1 MERILL
7 AVSGGIDSMCL
18 AEKSVRSGQDFAVAH
33 CNFHLRG
40 ADSDA
45 DADFVAD
52 WARRHGIAF
61 YSKDFDTA
69 AYAAEQGISLEMAAR
84 ELRYGWFADL
94 CRTEGFAGVAV
105 AHQADDRRETFL
117 LNLMRSS
124 GGRGLRGMQERS
136 VIPGTDIP
144 LLRPLLGM
152 TRQEIETYMRSIG
165 ATWREDGSNRDTT
178 IRRNRIR
185 HELLPL
191 LSELNPS
198 YGDALDRAMRH
209 IGSLQDVADTW
220 FESVRPTLLDPTDGS
235 ILLDFLRSLP
245 HRDFLLYRLLEP
257 YGLTESVLDDL
268 CTALDSGESL
278 SGKRFLLHHAT
289 LLGGRDRLLFSRDRV
304 RGAYS
309 LASCDENPVTAE
321 QVTEPAGAYSQFP
334 CDENPVT
341 AGQVTEP
348 AGAGTRKLRGAYSL
362 VPCDEQLTG
371 TCSIIDSGT
380 YDCGGVRVKV
390 EILDRAEIT
399 DLKQP
404 RGILLLDAGK
414 LPLPLIVRPWRA
426 GDWLVP
432 LGMRGR
438 KKLSDL
444 FVDLKYSILD
454 KQRARVIDWQ
464 ESRIAALLGER
475 GDDALK
481 VTSETRT
488 VYRITIS

>member
-124 GGRGLRGMQERS
+124 GGRGLRGMQGQS

-165 ATWREDGSNRDTT
+165 ATWREDGRCHAAHRLAAGH
-178 IRRNRIR
+178 RR
-185 HELLPL
+185 
-191 LSELNPS
+191 
-198 YGDALDRAMRH
+198 
-209 IGSLQDVADTW
+209 
-220 FESVRPTLLDPTDGS
+220 
-235 ILLDFLRSLP
+235 
-245 HRDFLLYRLLEP
+245 
-257 YGLTESVLDDL
+257 
-268 CTALDSGESL
+268 
-278 SGKRFLLHHAT
+278 
-289 LLGGRDRLLFSRDRV
+289 
-304 RGAYS
+304 
-309 LASCDENPVTAE
+309 
-321 QVTEPAGAYSQFP
+321 
-334 CDENPVT
+334 
-341 AGQVTEP
+341 
-348 AGAGTRKLRGAYSL
+348 
-362 VPCDEQLTG
+362 
-371 TCSIIDSGT
+371 
-380 YDCGGVRVKV
+380 
-390 EILDRAEIT
+390 
-399 DLKQP
+399 
-404 RGILLLDAGK
+404 
-414 LPLPLIVRPWRA
+414 
-426 GDWLVP
+426 
-432 LGMRGR
+432 
-438 KKLSDL
+438 
-444 FVDLKYSILD
+444 
-454 KQRARVIDWQ
+454 
-464 ESRIAALLGER
+464 
-475 GDDALK
+475 
-481 VTSETRT
+481 
-488 VYRITIS
+488 

>member
-18 AEKSVRSGQDFAVAH
+18 AEKSVRAGQDFAVAH

-117 LNLMRSS
+117 LNLLRSS
-124 GGRGLRGMQERS
+124 GGRGLRGMQEQS

-178 IRRNRIR
+178 IRRNCIR
-185 HELLPL
+185 HEVMPL

-209 IGSLQDVADTW
+209 IGLLQDIADSW
-220 FESVRPTLLDPTDGS
+220 FESVRPTLIDPADGS
-235 ILLDFLRSLP
+235 IRIDPLRTVA
-245 HRDFLLYRLLEP
+245 HRDYVLYALLQP
-257 YGLTESVLDDL
+257 FGVNESVLSDL
-268 CTALDSGESL
+268 SAALDSGESL
-278 SGKRFLLHHAT
+278 SGKTFPLRNGMLVASANHLYAS
-289 LLGGRDRLLFSRDRV
+289 GRDRIRGTYSQVFSDT
-304 RGAYS
+304 
-309 LASCDENPVTAE
+309 NPVSAE
-321 QVTEPAGAYSQFP
+321 QVTEPAGA
-334 CDENPVT
+334 
-341 AGQVTEP
+341 
-348 AGAGTRKLRGAYSL
+348 
-362 VPCDEQLTG
+362 G
-371 TCSIIDSGT
+371 TCCIKDSGT
-380 YDCGGVRVKV
+380 YDCGGVQVKV
-390 EILDRAEIT
+390 EILDRAEIP

-432 LGMRGR
+432 LGMHGR

>member
-45 DADFVAD
+45 DAVFVAD

-117 LNLMRSS
+117 LNLLRSS
-124 GGRGLRGMQERS
+124 GGKGLRGMQERS

-165 ATWREDGSNRDTT
+165 ATWREDGSNRDTA
-178 IRRNRIR
+178 IRRNCIR
-185 HELLPL
+185 HEVMPL

-220 FESVRPTLLDPTDGS
+220 FESVRPTLIDPADGS
-235 ILLDFLRSLP
+235 IRIDPLRTVA
-245 HRDFLLYRLLEP
+245 HRDYVLYALLQP
-257 YGLTESVLDDL
+257 FGVNESVLSDL
-268 CTALDSGESL
+268 SAALDSGESL
-278 SGKRFLLHHAT
+278 SGKTFPLRNGMLVASANHLYPS
-289 LLGGRDRLLFSRDRV
+289 GRDRV
-304 RGAYS
+304 RGAYPHVP
-309 LASCDENPVTAE
+309 CDENPVTAE
-321 QVTEPAGAYSQFP
+321 
-334 CDENPVT
+334 
-341 AGQVTEP
+341 QVTEP

>member
-18 AEKSVRSGQDFAVAH
+18 AEKSVRAGQDFAVAH

-117 LNLMRSS
+117 LNLLRSS
-124 GGRGLRGMQERS
+124 GGRGLRGMQEQS

-165 ATWREDGSNRDTT
+165 ATWREDDSNRDTT
-178 IRRNRIR
+178 IRRNCIR
-185 HELLPL
+185 HEVMPL

-209 IGSLQDVADTW
+209 IGLLQDIADSW
-220 FESVRPTLLDPTDGS
+220 FATVRPTLLDPTDGS
-235 ILLDFLRSLP
+235 ILLDSLRSLP

-268 CTALDSGESL
+268 CAALDSGESL
-278 SGKRFLLHHAT
+278 SGKRFLLHHVT
-289 LLGGRDRLLFSRDRV
+289 LLGGRDRLLFSSDRV
-304 RGAYS
+304 RGAY
-309 LASCDENPVTAE
+309 PHV
-321 QVTEPAGAYSQFP
+321 P

-348 AGAGTRKLRGAYSL
+348 AGAYSL
-362 VPCDEQLTG
+362 VPCDERLTG
-371 TCSIIDSGT
+371 TCCIKDSGT
-380 YDCGGVRVKV
+380 YDCGGVQVKV

-432 LGMRGR
+432 LGMHGR

>member
-117 LNLMRSS
+117 LNLLRSS
-124 GGRGLRGMQERS
+124 GGKGLRGMQGQS

-235 ILLDFLRSLP
+235 ILLDSIRSLP

-257 YGLTESVLDDL
+257 YGLTESVLDDF

-289 LLGGRDRLLFSRDRV
+289 LLGGRDRLLFSSDRV
-304 RGAYS
+304 RGAYPHVP
-309 LASCDENPVTAE
+309 CDENPVTAE
-321 QVTEPAGAYSQFP
+321 QVTEPAGA
-334 CDENPVT
+334 
-341 AGQVTEP
+341 
-348 AGAGTRKLRGAYSL
+348 
-362 VPCDEQLTG
+362 G
-371 TCSIIDSGT
+371 TCDIKEPGT

-390 EILDRAEIT
+390 EILDRAEII

>member
-45 DADFVAD
+45 DADFVAN

-84 ELRYGWFADL
+84 ELRYGCFADL

-124 GGRGLRGMQERS
+124 GGRGLRGMQGQS

-178 IRRNRIR
+178 IRRNCIR
-185 HELLPL
+185 HELLPP

-235 ILLDFLRSLP
+235 ILLDSLRSLP
-245 HRDFLLYRLLEP
+245 HRDYLLYRLLEP

-289 LLGGRDRLLFSRDRV
+289 LLGGRDRLLFSSDRV
-304 RGAYS
+304 R
-309 LASCDENPVTAE
+309 
-321 QVTEPAGAYSQFP
+321 GAYSQFP

-362 VPCDEQLTG
+362 ASCDEQLTG

-380 YDCGGVRVKV
+380 YDCEGVRVKV

>member
-45 DADFVAD
+45 DSDFVAD

-124 GGRGLRGMQERS
+124 GGRGLRGMQGQS

-178 IRRNRIR
+178 IRRNCIR
-185 HELLPL
+185 HEVMPL

-209 IGSLQDVADTW
+209 IGLLQDVADTW

-235 ILLDFLRSLP
+235 ILLDSLRSLP

-289 LLGGRDRLLFSRDRV
+289 LLGERNRLSFCNETSPM
-304 RGAYS
+304 S
-309 LASCDENPVTAE
+309 LSGSNRIR
-321 QVTEPAGAYSQFP
+321 GAYSQFP

-341 AGQVTEP
+341 AGQVTEL
-348 AGAGTRKLRGAYSL
+348 AGAGACCIK
-362 VPCDEQLTG
+362 
-371 TCSIIDSGT
+371 DSGT
-380 YDCGGVRVKV
+380 YDCGGVQVKV

-432 LGMRGR
+432 LGMHGR

>member
-1 MERILL
+1 MQ
-7 AVSGGIDSMCL
+7 
-18 AEKSVRSGQDFAVAH
+18 GQ
-33 CNFHLRG
+33 
-40 ADSDA
+40 
-45 DADFVAD
+45 
-52 WARRHGIAF
+52 
-61 YSKDFDTA
+61 
-69 AYAAEQGISLEMAAR
+69 
-84 ELRYGWFADL
+84 
-94 CRTEGFAGVAV
+94 
-105 AHQADDRRETFL
+105 
-117 LNLMRSS
+117 
-124 GGRGLRGMQERS
+124 S

-165 ATWREDGSNRDTT
+165 ATWREDGSNRDTA
-178 IRRNRIR
+178 IRRNCIR

-235 ILLDFLRSLP
+235 ILLDSLRSLP
-245 HRDFLLYRLLEP
+245 HRDYLLYRLLEP

-268 CTALDSGESL
+268 CAALDSGESL

-289 LLGGRDRLLFSRDRV
+289 LLGGRDRLLFSRDRA
-304 RGAYS
+304 RGAYPHF
-309 LASCDENPVTAE
+309 SCDENPVTAE
-321 QVTEPAGAYSQFP
+321 
-334 CDENPVT
+334 
-341 AGQVTEP
+341 QVTEP

-362 VPCDEQLTG
+362 ASCDEQLTG

-380 YDCGGVRVKV
+380 YDCEGVRVKV

>member
-124 GGRGLRGMQERS
+124 GGKGLRGMQERS

-209 IGSLQDVADTW
+209 IGLLQDIADSW
-220 FESVRPTLLDPTDGS
+220 FATVRPTLIDPADGS
-235 ILLDFLRSLP
+235 IRIDPLRTVA
-245 HRDFLLYRLLEP
+245 HRDYVLYALLQP
-257 YGLTESVLDDL
+257 FGVNESVLSDL
-268 CTALDSGESL
+268 SAALDSGESL
-278 SGKRFLLHHAT
+278 SGKTFPLRNGMLVASANHLYAS
-289 LLGGRDRLLFSRDRV
+289 GRDRIRGTYSQVFSDT
-304 RGAYS
+304 
-309 LASCDENPVTAE
+309 NPVSAE
-321 QVTEPAGAYSQFP
+321 QVTELA
-334 CDENPVT
+334 
-341 AGQVTEP
+341 
-348 AGAGTRKLRGAYSL
+348 GAYSL

-371 TCSIIDSGT
+371 TCSIKEPGT

>member
-124 GGRGLRGMQERS
+124 GGRGLRGMQGQS

-209 IGSLQDVADTW
+209 IGLLQDVADTW
-220 FESVRPTLLDPTDGS
+220 FESVRPTLLDSTDGS
-235 ILLDFLRSLP
+235 ILLDSLRSLP

-268 CTALDSGESL
+268 CAALDSGESL
-278 SGKRFLLHHAT
+278 SGKRFLLHHVT
-289 LLGGRDRLLFSRDRV
+289 LLGGRDRLLFSSDRV
-304 RGAYS
+304 RGAY
-309 LASCDENPVTAE
+309 PHV
-321 QVTEPAGAYSQFP
+321 P

-341 AGQVTEP
+341 AGQVTES

-362 VPCDEQLTG
+362 ASCGEQLTG

>member
-45 DADFVAD
+45 DADFVAN

-124 GGRGLRGMQERS
+124 GGRGLRGMQGQS

-235 ILLDFLRSLP
+235 ILLDSLRFLP
-245 HRDFLLYRLLEP
+245 HRDYLLYRLLEP
-257 YGLTESVLDDL
+257 YDLTESVLDDL
-268 CTALDSGESL
+268 CAALDSGESL

-289 LLGGRDRLLFSRDRV
+289 LLGGRDRLLFSSDRV
-304 RGAYS
+304 RGAY
-309 LASCDENPVTAE
+309 PHV
-321 QVTEPAGAYSQFP
+321 P

-341 AGQVTEP
+341 AGQVTES

-362 VPCDEQLTG
+362 ASCGEQLTG

>member
-45 DADFVAD
+45 DADFVAN

-117 LNLMRSS
+117 LNLLRSS
-124 GGRGLRGMQERS
+124 GGRGLRGMQEQS

-235 ILLDFLRSLP
+235 ILLDSLRFLP
-245 HRDFLLYRLLEP
+245 HRDYLLYRLLEP
-257 YGLTESVLDDL
+257 YDLTESVLDDL
-268 CTALDSGESL
+268 CAALDSGESL

-289 LLGGRDRLLFSRDRV
+289 LLGGRDRLLFSSDRV
-304 RGAYS
+304 RGAY
-309 LASCDENPVTAE
+309 PHV
-321 QVTEPAGAYSQFP
+321 P

-348 AGAGTRKLRGAYSL
+348 AGA
-362 VPCDEQLTG
+362 G

-404 RGILLLDAGK
+404 RAILLLDAGK

>member
-124 GGRGLRGMQERS
+124 GGRGLRGMPGQS

-235 ILLDFLRSLP
+235 ILLDSLCSLP

-268 CTALDSGESL
+268 CAALDSGESL
-278 SGKRFLLHHAT
+278 SGKRFLLHHTT
-289 LLGGRDRLLFSRDRV
+289 LLGGRDRLLFSSDRV
-304 RGAYS
+304 RGAYPHVP
-309 LASCDENPVTAE
+309 CDENPVTAE
-321 QVTEPAGAYSQFP
+321 QVTEPAGAYSL
-334 CDENPVT
+334 
-341 AGQVTEP
+341 A
-348 AGAGTRKLRGAYSL
+348 S
-362 VPCDEQLTG
+362 CDEQLTG

>member
-45 DADFVAD
+45 DSDFVAD

-124 GGRGLRGMQERS
+124 GGRGLRGMQGQS

-235 ILLDFLRSLP
+235 ILLDSLRSLP

-268 CTALDSGESL
+268 CAALDSGESL

-289 LLGGRDRLLFSRDRV
+289 LLGERNRLSFCNETSPM
-304 RGAYS
+304 S
-309 LASCDENPVTAE
+309 LSGSNRIR
-321 QVTEPAGAYSQFP
+321 GAYSQFP

-348 AGAGTRKLRGAYSL
+348 AGAGT
-362 VPCDEQLTG
+362 
-371 TCSIIDSGT
+371 CSIIDSGT
-380 YDCGGVRVKV
+380 YDCWGVRVKV

-444 FVDLKYSILD
+444 FVDLKYSIID

>member
-117 LNLMRSS
+117 LNLLRSS
-124 GGRGLRGMQERS
+124 GGRGLRGMQEQS

-178 IRRNRIR
+178 IRRNCIR
-185 HELLPL
+185 HEVMPL

-209 IGSLQDVADTW
+209 IGLLQDIADSW
-220 FESVRPTLLDPTDGS
+220 FATVRPTLIDPADGS
-235 ILLDFLRSLP
+235 IRIDPLRTVA
-245 HRDFLLYRLLEP
+245 HRDYVLYALLQP
-257 YGLTESVLDDL
+257 FGVNESVLSDL
-268 CTALDSGESL
+268 SAALDSGESL
-278 SGKRFLLHHAT
+278 SGKTFPLRNGMLVASANHLYPS
-289 LLGGRDRLLFSRDRV
+289 GRDRI

-309 LASCDENPVTAE
+309 
-321 QVTEPAGAYSQFP
+321 QVFSDT
-334 CDENPVT
+334 NPVT

-371 TCSIIDSGT
+371 TWDIKEPGT
-380 YDCGGVRVKV
+380 YDCGGVQVKV

-432 LGMRGR
+432 LGMHGR

>member
-124 GGRGLRGMQERS
+124 GGRGLRGMQGQS

-165 ATWREDGSNRDTT
+165 ATWREDSSNLDTT

-209 IGSLQDVADTW
+209 IGLLQDVADTW
-220 FESVRPTLLDPTDGS
+220 FESVRPTLLDSTDGS
-235 ILLDFLRSLP
+235 ILLDSLRSLP

-268 CTALDSGESL
+268 CAALDSGESL
-278 SGKRFLLHHAT
+278 SGKRFLLHHVT
-289 LLGGRDRLLFSRDRV
+289 LLGGRDRLLFSSDRV
-304 RGAYS
+304 RGAY
-309 LASCDENPVTAE
+309 PHV
-321 QVTEPAGAYSQFP
+321 P

-341 AGQVTEP
+341 AGQVTES

-362 VPCDEQLTG
+362 ASCDEQLTG
-371 TCSIIDSGT
+371 TCDIKEPGT

>member
-45 DADFVAD
+45 DADFVAN

-124 GGRGLRGMQERS
+124 GGRGLRGMQGQS

-235 ILLDFLRSLP
+235 ILLDSLRFLP
-245 HRDFLLYRLLEP
+245 HRDYLLYRLLEP
-257 YGLTESVLDDL
+257 YDLTESVLDDL
-268 CTALDSGESL
+268 CAALDSGESL

-289 LLGGRDRLLFSRDRV
+289 LLGGRNRLSFCNETSPMPLFGSNRI
-304 RGAYS
+304 RGAY
-309 LASCDENPVTAE
+309 PHV
-321 QVTEPAGAYSQFP
+321 P

-348 AGAGTRKLRGAYSL
+348 AGA
-362 VPCDEQLTG
+362 G

-390 EILDRAEIT
+390 EILDREEIT

>member
-124 GGRGLRGMQERS
+124 GGRGLRGMQGQS

-165 ATWREDGSNRDTT
+165 ATWREDGSNRDTA
-178 IRRNRIR
+178 IRRNCIR
-185 HELLPL
+185 HEVMPL

-235 ILLDFLRSLP
+235 ILLDSLRSLP

-257 YGLTESVLDDL
+257 YGLTESVLEDL

-289 LLGGRDRLLFSRDRV
+289 LLGGRDRLLFSSDRV
-304 RGAYS
+304 RGAYPHVP
-309 LASCDENPVTAE
+309 CDENPVTAE
-321 QVTEPAGAYSQFP
+321 QVTEPAGAYSL
-334 CDENPVT
+334 
-341 AGQVTEP
+341 A
-348 AGAGTRKLRGAYSL
+348 S
-362 VPCDEQLTG
+362 CDEQLTG

>member
-45 DADFVAD
+45 DADFVAN

-124 GGRGLRGMQERS
+124 GGRGLRGMQGQS

-209 IGSLQDVADTW
+209 IGLLQDIADSW
-220 FESVRPTLLDPTDGS
+220 FESVRPTLIDPADGS
-235 ILLDFLRSLP
+235 IRIDPLRTVA
-245 HRDFLLYRLLEP
+245 HRDYVLYALLQP
-257 YGLTESVLDDL
+257 FGVNESVISDL
-268 CTALDSGESL
+268 SAALDSSESL
-278 SGKRFLLHHAT
+278 SGKTFPLRNGMFVASANHLYPS
-289 LLGGRDRLLFSRDRV
+289 GSNRI

-309 LASCDENPVTAE
+309 LASCDENPVT
-321 QVTEPAGAYSQFP
+321 
-334 CDENPVT
+334 DE
-341 AGQVTEP
+341 QVTEP

-362 VPCDEQLTG
+362 VPCDELLTG
-371 TCSIIDSGT
+371 TCCIKDSGT

-390 EILDRAEIT
+390 EILDREEIT

-444 FVDLKYSILD
+444 FVDLHYSLLD
-454 KQRARVIDWQ
+454 KRRARVIDWQ

>member
-124 GGRGLRGMQERS
+124 GGRGLRGMRGQS

-220 FESVRPTLLDPTDGS
+220 FESVRPTLIDPADGS
-235 ILLDFLRSLP
+235 IRIDPLRTVA
-245 HRDFLLYRLLEP
+245 HRDYVLYALLQP
-257 YGLTESVLDDL
+257 FGVNESVLSDL
-268 CTALDSGESL
+268 SAALDSGESL
-278 SGKRFLLHHAT
+278 SGKTFPLRNGMLVASANHLYPS
-289 LLGGRDRLLFSRDRV
+289 GRDRV
-304 RGAYS
+304 RGAYPHVP
-309 LASCDENPVTAE
+309 CDENPVTAE
-321 QVTEPAGAYSQFP
+321 QVTEPAGA
-334 CDENPVT
+334 
-341 AGQVTEP
+341 
-348 AGAGTRKLRGAYSL
+348 
-362 VPCDEQLTG
+362 G

-380 YDCGGVRVKV
+380 YDCWGVRVKV

>member
-18 AEKSVRSGQDFAVAH
+18 AEKSVRAGQDFAVAH

-45 DADFVAD
+45 DADFVAN

-105 AHQADDRRETFL
+105 AHQADDRCETFL

-124 GGRGLRGMQERS
+124 GGRGLRGMQGQS

-198 YGDALDRAMRH
+198 YG
-209 IGSLQDVADTW
+209 QDVADTW

-235 ILLDFLRSLP
+235 ILLDSLRFLP
-245 HRDFLLYRLLEP
+245 HRDYLLYRLLEP
-257 YGLTESVLDDL
+257 YDLTESVLDDL
-268 CTALDSGESL
+268 CAALDSGESL

-289 LLGGRDRLLFSRDRV
+289 LLGGRDRLLFSSDRV
-304 RGAYS
+304 RGAY
-309 LASCDENPVTAE
+309 PHV
-321 QVTEPAGAYSQFP
+321 P

-348 AGAGTRKLRGAYSL
+348 AGA
-362 VPCDEQLTG
+362 G

>member
-117 LNLMRSS
+117 LNLLRSS
-124 GGRGLRGMQERS
+124 GGRGLRGMQEKA

-178 IRRNRIR
+178 IRRNCIR
-185 HELLPL
+185 HEVMPL

-209 IGSLQDVADTW
+209 IGLLQDIADSW
-220 FESVRPTLLDPTDGS
+220 FATVRPSLLDPTDGS
-235 ILLDFLRSLP
+235 ILLDSLRSLP
-245 HRDFLLYRLLEP
+245 HRDYLLYRLLEP

-289 LLGGRDRLLFSRDRV
+289 LLGGRSRLLFGRDRI
-304 RGAYS
+304 RGTYS
-309 LASCDENPVTAE
+309 QVFSDTNPV
-321 QVTEPAGAYSQFP
+321 S
-334 CDENPVT
+334 

-348 AGAGTRKLRGAYSL
+348 AGAGTRKLRGAYPH
-362 VPCDEQLTG
+362 VPCDENPVTAEQVTEPAG
-371 TCSIIDSGT
+371 AGACCIKDSGT

-390 EILDRAEIT
+390 EILDREEIT

-432 LGMRGR
+432 LGMHGR

>member
-45 DADFVAD
+45 DADFVAN

-124 GGRGLRGMQERS
+124 GGRGLRGMQGQS

-165 ATWREDGSNRDTT
+165 ATWREDGSNRDTA
-178 IRRNRIR
+178 IRRNCIR
-185 HELLPL
+185 HEVMPL

-235 ILLDFLRSLP
+235 ILLDSLRSLP

-268 CTALDSGESL
+268 CAALDSGESL

-289 LLGGRDRLLFSRDRV
+289 LLGGRDRLLFSSDRV
-304 RGAYS
+304 RGAYPHVP
-309 LASCDENPVTAE
+309 CDENPVTAE
-321 QVTEPAGAYSQFP
+321 
-334 CDENPVT
+334 
-341 AGQVTEP
+341 QVTEP

-362 VPCDEQLTG
+362 ASCDEQLTG
-371 TCSIIDSGT
+371 TCDIKEPGT

-414 LPLPLIVRPWRA
+414 LPLPLVIRPWRA

-444 FVDLKYSILD
+444 FVDLKYSIID

>member
-117 LNLMRSS
+117 LNLLRSS
-124 GGRGLRGMQERS
+124 GGKGLRGMQERS

-165 ATWREDGSNRDTT
+165 ATWREDGSNRDTA

-235 ILLDFLRSLP
+235 ILLDSLRFLP
-245 HRDFLLYRLLEP
+245 HRDYLLYRLLEP
-257 YGLTESVLDDL
+257 YDLTESVLDDL
-268 CTALDSGESL
+268 CAALDSGESL

-289 LLGGRDRLLFSRDRV
+289 LLGGRDRLLFSSDRV
-304 RGAYS
+304 RGAY
-309 LASCDENPVTAE
+309 PHV
-321 QVTEPAGAYSQFP
+321 P

-348 AGAGTRKLRGAYSL
+348 AGA
-362 VPCDEQLTG
+362 G

-390 EILDRAEIT
+390 EILDREEIP

>member
-45 DADFVAD
+45 DSDFVAD

-124 GGRGLRGMQERS
+124 GGRGLRGMQGQS

-235 ILLDFLRSLP
+235 ILLDSLRSLP

-268 CTALDSGESL
+268 CAALDSGESL

-289 LLGGRDRLLFSRDRV
+289 LLGERNRLSFCNETSPM
-304 RGAYS
+304 S
-309 LASCDENPVTAE
+309 LSGSNRIR
-321 QVTEPAGAYSQFP
+321 GAYSQFP

-348 AGAGTRKLRGAYSL
+348 AGAGT
-362 VPCDEQLTG
+362 
-371 TCSIIDSGT
+371 CSIIDSGT
-380 YDCGGVRVKV
+380 YDCWGVRVKV

>member
-45 DADFVAD
+45 DAGFVAD
-52 WARRHGIAF
+52 WARRHGVAF
-61 YSKDFDTA
+61 FCKDFDTA
-69 AYAAEQGISLEMAAR
+69 AYAAEQGISIEMAAR
-84 ELRYGWFADL
+84 ELRYGWFAEL
-94 CRTEGFAGVAV
+94 CRTKGFCAVAV

-117 LNLMRSS
+117 LNLLRSS
-124 GGRGLRGMQERS
+124 GGKGLRGMQERS
-136 VIPGTDIP
+136 VVPGTDIP

-152 TRQEIETYMRSIG
+152 SRAEIETYMRSIG
-165 ATWREDGSNRDTT
+165 ATWREDGSNLDTT

-185 HELLPL
+185 HDLMPL
-191 LSELNPS
+191 LAELNPS
-198 YGDALDRAMRH
+198 CGEALDRAMRH

-220 FESVRPTLLDPTDGS
+220 FESIRPTVVDPTDGS
-235 ILLDFLRSLP
+235 ILLEPLRALP
-245 HRDFLLYRLLEP
+245 HRDYVLYRLLEP

-268 CTALDSGESL
+268 CAALDHGESL
-278 SGKRFLLHHAT
+278 SGKTFPLRSAV
-289 LLGGRDRLLFSRDRV
+289 LLGERTRLCVSSSDGLQNESDSNLA
-304 RGAYS
+304 RGAFS
-309 LASCDENPVTAE
+309 LVHCDES
-321 QVTEPAGAYSQFP
+321 QVTVGQTKEP
-334 CDENPVT
+334 EW
-341 AGQVTEP
+341 
-348 AGAGTRKLRGAYSL
+348 
-362 VPCDEQLTG
+362 
-371 TCSIIDSGT
+371 IIEEEGE
-380 YDCGGVRVKV
+380 YDCGGVRVRLEKI
-390 EILDRAEIT
+390 ERNTLT
-399 DLKQP
+399 TLKTP
-404 RGILLLDAGK
+404 HGVLLLSADT
-414 LPLPLIVRPWRA
+414 LPLPLKIRPWRA

-444 FVDLKYSILD
+444 FVDLRYSLSD
-454 KQRARVIDWQ
+454 KRRARVIDWQ

-475 GDDALK
+475 GDDSLK

>member
-117 LNLMRSS
+117 LNLLRSS
-124 GGRGLRGMQERS
+124 GGRGLRGMQEQS

-178 IRRNRIR
+178 IRRNCIR
-185 HELLPL
+185 HEVMPL

-220 FESVRPTLLDPTDGS
+220 FESIRPTLIDPADGS
-235 ILLDFLRSLP
+235 IRIDPLRTVA
-245 HRDFLLYRLLEP
+245 HRDYVLYALLQP
-257 YGLTESVLDDL
+257 FGVNESVLSDL
-268 CTALDSGESL
+268 SAALDSGESL
-278 SGKRFLLHHAT
+278 SGKTFPLRNGMLVASANHLYAS
-289 LLGGRDRLLFSRDRV
+289 GRDRV

-309 LASCDENPVTAE
+309 
-321 QVTEPAGAYSQFP
+321 QVFSDT
-334 CDENPVT
+334 NPVT

-348 AGAGTRKLRGAYSL
+348 AGAGTCCIK
-362 VPCDEQLTG
+362 
-371 TCSIIDSGT
+371 DSGT
-380 YDCGGVRVKV
+380 YDCGGVQVKV
-390 EILDRAEIT
+390 EILDREEIP

-432 LGMRGR
+432 LGMHGR

>member
-117 LNLMRSS
+117 LNLLRSS
-124 GGRGLRGMQERS
+124 GGKGLRGMQGQS

-165 ATWREDGSNRDTT
+165 ATWREDGSNRDTA
-178 IRRNRIR
+178 IRRNCIR
-185 HELLPL
+185 HEVMPL

-235 ILLDFLRSLP
+235 ILLDSIRSLP

-268 CTALDSGESL
+268 CAALDSGESL

-289 LLGGRDRLLFSRDRV
+289 LLGGRDRLLFSSDRV
-304 RGAYS
+304 RGAYPHVP
-309 LASCDENPVTAE
+309 CDENPVTAE
-321 QVTEPAGAYSQFP
+321 QVTEPAGA
-334 CDENPVT
+334 
-341 AGQVTEP
+341 
-348 AGAGTRKLRGAYSL
+348 
-362 VPCDEQLTG
+362 G
-371 TCSIIDSGT
+371 TCDIKEPGT

-390 EILDRAEIT
+390 EILDRAEII

-444 FVDLKYSILD
+444 FVDLKYSIID

>member
-45 DADFVAD
+45 DADFVAN

-105 AHQADDRRETFL
+105 AHQADDRCETFL

-124 GGRGLRGMQERS
+124 GGRGLRGMQGQS

-235 ILLDFLRSLP
+235 ILLDSLRFLP
-245 HRDFLLYRLLEP
+245 HRDYLLYRLLEP
-257 YGLTESVLDDL
+257 YDLTESVLDDL
-268 CTALDSGESL
+268 CAALDSGESL

-289 LLGGRDRLLFSRDRV
+289 LLGGRDRLLFSSDRV
-304 RGAYS
+304 RGAY
-309 LASCDENPVTAE
+309 PHV
-321 QVTEPAGAYSQFP
+321 P

-348 AGAGTRKLRGAYSL
+348 AGA
-362 VPCDEQLTG
+362 G

>member
-235 ILLDFLRSLP
+235 ILLDSLRSLP

-289 LLGGRDRLLFSRDRV
+289 LLGGRDRLLFSSDRV
-304 RGAYS
+304 RGAYF

-321 QVTEPAGAYSQFP
+321 QVTEPA
-334 CDENPVT
+334 
-341 AGQVTEP
+341 
-348 AGAGTRKLRGAYSL
+348 GAYSL

>member
-18 AEKSVRSGQDFAVAH
+18 AEKSVRAGQDFAVAH

-124 GGRGLRGMQERS
+124 GGRGLRGMQGQS

-235 ILLDFLRSLP
+235 ILLDSLRFLP
-245 HRDFLLYRLLEP
+245 HRDYLLYRLLEP
-257 YGLTESVLDDL
+257 YDLTESVLDDL
-268 CTALDSGESL
+268 CAALDSGESL

-289 LLGGRDRLLFSRDRV
+289 LLGGRDRLLFSSDRV
-304 RGAYS
+304 RGAY
-309 LASCDENPVTAE
+309 PHV
-321 QVTEPAGAYSQFP
+321 P

-348 AGAGTRKLRGAYSL
+348 AGA
-362 VPCDEQLTG
+362 G

>member
-124 GGRGLRGMQERS
+124 GGRGLRGMQGQS

-235 ILLDFLRSLP
+235 ILLDSLRFLP
-245 HRDFLLYRLLEP
+245 HRDYLLYRLLEP
-257 YGLTESVLDDL
+257 YDLTESVLDDL
-268 CTALDSGESL
+268 CAALDSGESL

-289 LLGGRDRLLFSRDRV
+289 LLGGRDRLLFSSDRV
-304 RGAYS
+304 RGAY
-309 LASCDENPVTAE
+309 PHV
-321 QVTEPAGAYSQFP
+321 P

-348 AGAGTRKLRGAYSL
+348 AGA
-362 VPCDEQLTG
+362 G

>member
-45 DADFVAD
+45 DADFVAN

-124 GGRGLRGMQERS
+124 GGRGLRGMQGQS

-235 ILLDFLRSLP
+235 ILLDSLRSLP

-257 YGLTESVLDDL
+257 YGLTESVLDDF

-289 LLGGRDRLLFSRDRV
+289 LLGGRDRLLFSSDRV
-304 RGAYS
+304 RGAYPHVP
-309 LASCDENPVTAE
+309 CDENPVTAE
-321 QVTEPAGAYSQFP
+321 
-334 CDENPVT
+334 
-341 AGQVTEP
+341 QVTEP

-362 VPCDEQLTG
+362 ASCDEQLTG
-371 TCSIIDSGT
+371 TCDIKEPGT

-414 LPLPLIVRPWRA
+414 LPLPLVIRPRRA

-444 FVDLKYSILD
+444 FVDLKYSIID

>member
-124 GGRGLRGMQERS
+124 GGRGLRGMQGQS

-235 ILLDFLRSLP
+235 ILLDSLRSLP

-268 CTALDSGESL
+268 CAALDSGESL

-289 LLGGRDRLLFSRDRV
+289 LLGERNRLSFCNETSPMPLSGSNRIR
-304 RGAYS
+304 
-309 LASCDENPVTAE
+309 
-321 QVTEPAGAYSQFP
+321 GAYSQFP

-348 AGAGTRKLRGAYSL
+348 AGA
-362 VPCDEQLTG
+362 G

-444 FVDLKYSILD
+444 FVDLKYSIID

>member
-45 DADFVAD
+45 DADFVAN

-124 GGRGLRGMQERS
+124 GGRGLRGMQGQS

-209 IGSLQDVADTW
+209 IGLLQDVADTW

-235 ILLDFLRSLP
+235 ILLDSLRSLP

-268 CTALDSGESL
+268 CAALDSGESL

-289 LLGGRDRLLFSRDRV
+289 LLGGRDRLLFSSDRV
-304 RGAYS
+304 RGAY
-309 LASCDENPVTAE
+309 PHV
-321 QVTEPAGAYSQFP
+321 P

-341 AGQVTEP
+341 AGQVTEL
-348 AGAGTRKLRGAYSL
+348 AGAYSL
-362 VPCDEQLTG
+362 VPCDERLTG
-371 TCSIIDSGT
+371 TWDIKEPGT

>member
-45 DADFVAD
+45 DADFVAN

-94 CRTEGFAGVAV
+94 CSTEGFAGVAV

-124 GGRGLRGMQERS
+124 GGRGLRGMQGQS

-165 ATWREDGSNRDTT
+165 ATWREDGSNRDTA
-178 IRRNRIR
+178 IRRNCIR
-185 HELLPL
+185 HEVMPL

-235 ILLDFLRSLP
+235 ILLDSLRSLP

-268 CTALDSGESL
+268 CAALDSGESL

-289 LLGGRDRLLFSRDRV
+289 LLGERNRLSFCNETSPMPLSGSNRIR
-304 RGAYS
+304 
-309 LASCDENPVTAE
+309 
-321 QVTEPAGAYSQFP
+321 GAYSQFP

-348 AGAGTRKLRGAYSL
+348 AGAGTY
-362 VPCDEQLTG
+362 
-371 TCSIIDSGT
+371 SIIDSGT

-444 FVDLKYSILD
+444 FVDLKYSIID

-481 VTSETRT
+481 VTSKTRT

>member
-117 LNLMRSS
+117 LNLLRSS
-124 GGRGLRGMQERS
+124 GGRGLRGMQEQS

-152 TRQEIETYMRSIG
+152 TRQEIETFMCSIG

-178 IRRNRIR
+178 IRRNCIR
-185 HELLPL
+185 HEVMPL

-209 IGSLQDVADTW
+209 IGLLQDIADSW
-220 FESVRPTLLDPTDGS
+220 FESVRPTLIDPADGS
-235 ILLDFLRSLP
+235 IRIDPLRTVA
-245 HRDFLLYRLLEP
+245 HRDYVLYALLQP
-257 YGLTESVLDDL
+257 FGVNESVLSDL
-268 CTALDSGESL
+268 SAALDSGESL
-278 SGKRFLLHHAT
+278 SGKTFPLRNGMLVASANHLYAS
-289 LLGGRDRLLFSRDRV
+289 GRDRIRGTYSQVFSDT
-304 RGAYS
+304 
-309 LASCDENPVTAE
+309 NPVSAE
-321 QVTEPAGAYSQFP
+321 
-334 CDENPVT
+334 
-341 AGQVTEP
+341 QVTEP

-362 VPCDEQLTG
+362 VPCDERLTG
-371 TCSIIDSGT
+371 ACCIKDSGT

-390 EILDRAEIT
+390 EILDREEIP

>member
-45 DADFVAD
+45 DAGFVAD
-52 WARRHGIAF
+52 WARRHGVAF
-61 YSKDFDTA
+61 FCKDFDTA
-69 AYAAEQGISLEMAAR
+69 AYAAEQGISIEMAAR
-84 ELRYGWFADL
+84 ELRYGWFAEL
-94 CRTEGFAGVAV
+94 CRTKGFSAVAV

-117 LNLMRSS
+117 LNLLRSS
-124 GGRGLRGMQERS
+124 GGKGLRGMQERS
-136 VIPGTDIP
+136 VVPGTDIP

-152 TRQEIETYMRSIG
+152 SRAEIETYMRSIG
-165 ATWREDGSNRDTT
+165 ATWREDGSNLDTT

-185 HELLPL
+185 HDLMPL
-191 LSELNPS
+191 LAELNPS
-198 YGDALDRAMRH
+198 CGEALDRAMRH

-220 FESVRPTLLDPTDGS
+220 FESVRPTVVDPTDGS
-235 ILLDFLRSLP
+235 ILLEPLRVLP
-245 HRDFLLYRLLEP
+245 HRDYVLYRLLEP

-268 CTALDSGESL
+268 CAALDHGESL
-278 SGKRFLLHHAT
+278 SGKTFPLRSAV
-289 LLGGRDRLLFSRDRV
+289 LLGERTRLCVSSSDGFQNESDSNLA
-304 RGAYS
+304 RGAFS
-309 LASCDENPVTAE
+309 LVHCDES
-321 QVTEPAGAYSQFP
+321 QVTVGQTKEP
-334 CDENPVT
+334 EW
-341 AGQVTEP
+341 
-348 AGAGTRKLRGAYSL
+348 
-362 VPCDEQLTG
+362 
-371 TCSIIDSGT
+371 IIEEEGE
-380 YDCGGVRVKV
+380 YDCGGVRVRLEKI
-390 EILDRAEIT
+390 ERNTLT
-399 DLKQP
+399 TLKTP
-404 RGILLLDAGK
+404 HGVLLLSADT
-414 LPLPLIVRPWRA
+414 LPLPLKIRPWRA

-444 FVDLKYSILD
+444 FVDLRYSLTD
-454 KQRARVIDWQ
+454 KRRARVIDWQ

-475 GDDALK
+475 GDDSLK